1 MLELRNF
8 IVMNL
13 RRELLGPR
21 GGVSEVMNEDPASE
35 YATGILQPMDS
46 TFHLF
51 RWGRPD
57 LQAQEVGEG
66 EEDEFPP
73 ESEKIEPA
81 ATIDALSLPKTVGL
95 SFVIE
100 GRPQAAIGVCVT
112 FARYVKVGLKWKREP
127 IKPWVI
133 HDIEIM
139 EGRRSWN
146 VAEHA
151 KLHFRVTRASTG
163 DLHVSLF
170 LVNETPI
177 GDNKRPR
184 TQDLI
189 FQPQIRVVVEK
200 SARLKPLLGQ
210 RIADEEEASLALL
223 YLNREAM
230 ARGHLCGAVWKD
242 VDPER
247 TWLGS
252 DQSSSLTFEWPDG
265 ELLRDTE
272 RAIFICPDVRTEYLP
287 CYPVSQAEPNCME
300 EKFQIPEIAADEL
313 ADSFDAS
320 KLFGYLM
327 PIVGK
332 YRDWISSRERRLLSL
347 PAQLRPA
354 ASSHL
359 HDCRLSSDRIEEGI
373 NLLLKDKDVRLAFCV
388 MNRAM
393 AVQHVW
399 KQHKSKTK
407 TPLRWHTF
415 QLAFILQCIPSTVDA
430 SHQDRSICDLL
441 WYPTGGG
448 KTESYLG
455 LALFMLAFRRIRAV
469 SKGVPYEGLGTT
481 VLSRY
486 TLRLLTIQQFRRAL
500 SAVMA
505 LELLRIKGWRP
516 LGCDRQDPF
525 LGEVRFSLGLW
536 VGGKVTP
543 NRLMDYLGWDPVQKR
558 QRTWYGAV
566 GILAKNSRGAQEG
579 GEPAQ
584 VLDCPACGSLL
595 AISNSNLAV
604 GQHTIHLIV
613 RGQTIQKPPEKSI
626 SDSDFEIF
634 NIKIRSLPSP
644 GFHVV
649 SFTFG
654 TRRNLK
660 PSDVDRWWDTRV
672 APNLGRGVR
681 LASARASR
689 PGYFLRRWGMA
700 ARAIDFEIHCPN
712 PECELNEPEWTE
724 RIVFSG
730 SRDFH
735 TQVLEPF
742 RIPGRPD
749 RSKGTPI
756 PAYVVDDQIYARCP
770 SMIIATVDKFA
781 RLAFEPKA
789 ASIFG
794 NVNSFDSVWGFFR
807 DAVPPESGGLDAGDR
822 IRFSGF
828 TPPDL
833 IIQDEL
839 HLIEGPLGSMV
850 GIYEAAIE
858 LLCSHIDRQEVR
870 GPKYVASSATIRHAI
885 DQVQA
890 IFNRRVALFP
900 PKGLSVDDNF
910 FSHTVEVHPL
920 DLSRPGRLYVGVC
933 APGVGPL
940 SVIRNIWAIL
950 LQTVWEVGSA
960 SRSDP
965 QVDNFWTVVGYFNAI
980 RELAA
985 ALALSRED
993 IRLRIED
1000 VARRRSQA
1008 PRPWNPMPVE
1018 LSSITPSEDIPGYL
1032 TKLSDV
1038 TSEIDRVFATSMFAT
1053 GVDIERLGLMIVHG
1067 QPKTTA
1073 NYIQATGRVGR
1084 KVAGLVITFLRASR
1098 PRDLDHYEFFVGYHR
1113 SFGRLVEPITVYPF
1127 SPRTCERTLGPVSVA
1142 VLRNARQIL
1151 SALVPPEWA
1160 DDNKTK
1166 KGRRLIFHSGAN
1178 LMKSRRY
1185 SHEVNALMQWIER
1198 RSQCQPF
1205 GIRPTPDQVKDLLG
1219 SELDKWYLQANN
1231 PDPLVYSE
1239 WTVSVVPQ
1247 NKVVL
1252 GDPQHAG
1259 QGLAVYENA
1268 PQSLRVVEATT
1279 AFEG

>member
-1 MLELRNF
+1 MLEIRNLV
-8 IVMNL
+8 VMNL

-21 GGVSEVMNEDPASE
+21 GGVREVMSEDPASE
-35 YATGILQPMDS
+35 YVTGILQPKDS

-81 ATIDALSLPKTVGL
+81 VKMDALSLPKTVGL

-100 GRPQAAIGVCVT
+100 ATPPAAIGVCIT
-112 FARYVKVGLKWKREP
+112 FARYVKAGLKWKREP
-127 IKPWVI
+127 INPWVI
-133 HDIEIM
+133 HNIEIM
-139 EGRRSWN
+139 EGRQSWS

-151 KLHFRVTRASTG
+151 KLHCRMTRANTG
-163 DLHVSLF
+163 DYHISLF
-170 LVNETPI
+170 LVNETPL
-177 GDNKRPR
+177 GDNERPR

-189 FQPQIRVVVEK
+189 FQPQIRVVLEK
-200 SARLKPLLGQ
+200 NARLKPLLGQ

-230 ARGHLCGAVWKD
+230 ARGHLCGAVWRD

-247 TWLGS
+247 PWRGPG
-252 DQSSSLTFEWPDG
+252 QSSSLTFEWPDG
-265 ELLRDTE
+265 ELLGDAE
-272 RAIFICPDVRTEYLP
+272 RAIFIWPDVRTEYLP
-287 CYPVSQAEPNCME
+287 CYPVSQAEPNCIE
-300 EKFQIPEIAADEL
+300 EEFQTPEIAADEL
-313 ADSFDAS
+313 ADSFEAS
-320 KLFGYLM
+320 KLSAYLM
-327 PIVGK
+327 PIVEK
-332 YRDWISSRERRLLSL
+332 YRAWISSRKHLLSSL
-347 PAQLRPA
+347 PAQLRPV
-354 ASSHL
+354 ASTHL
-359 HDCRLSSDRIEEGI
+359 HDCRLSADRIEEGI
-373 NLLLKDKDVRLAFCV
+373 NLLLKDKDMRLAFCV
-388 MNRAM
+388 MNKAM
-393 AVQHVW
+393 AVQHIW

-407 TPLRWHTF
+407 TPLKWHTF
-415 QLAFILQCIPSTVDA
+415 QLAFILQCIPSTVD
-430 SHQDRSICDLL
+430 SYHPHRNICDLL

-455 LALFMLAFRRIRAV
+455 LALFMLAFRRVRAV
-469 SKGVPYEGLGTT
+469 SKGMAYEGLGTA

-500 SAVMA
+500 GAVTA

-516 LGCDRQDPF
+516 SGCDRQDPF
-525 LGEVRFSLGLW
+525 LGEARFSLGLW
-536 VGGKVTP
+536 VGGQVTP

-566 GILAKNSRGAQEG
+566 GILAKNPNAAREA

-595 AISNSNLAV
+595 AISNSNLTK
-604 GQHTIHLIV
+604 GQHTVHLIV
-613 RGQTIQKPPEKSI
+613 RGQTVRKPPERSI
-626 SDSDFEIF
+626 SDSDFEVL

-644 GFHVV
+644 GYRVV
-649 SFTFG
+649 SFTFN
-654 TRRNLK
+654 TRRSLK
-660 PSDVDRWWDTRV
+660 PSEVDRWWDSRV
-672 APNLGRGVR
+672 APNLGSGVK

-700 ARAIDFEIHCPN
+700 AKAIDFEIHCPN
-712 PECELNEPEWTE
+712 PDCELNEPEWTE
-724 RIVFSG
+724 RMVFSG
-730 SRDFH
+730 FREFN
-735 TQVLEPF
+735 TPVLEPF
-742 RIPGRPD
+742 RIPGTPN
-749 RSKGTPI
+749 RSKGAPI
-756 PAYVVDDQIYARCP
+756 PAYVIDDQIYAKCP

-794 NVNSFDSVWGFFR
+794 NVDSFDSVWGFFR
-807 DAVPPESGGLDAGDR
+807 DAVPPERGDLDAGDR
-822 IRFSGF
+822 IRVSGF
-828 TPPDL
+828 APPDL

-858 LLCSHIDRQEVR
+858 LLCSHFDGQEVR
-870 GPKYVASSATIRHAI
+870 GPKYVASSATVRHAI
-885 DQVQA
+885 SQVQA

-920 DLSRPGRLYVGVC
+920 DLSKPGRLYVGVC

-1000 VARRRSQA
+1000 IARRRSQA
-1008 PRPWNPMPVE
+1008 PRPWNPVPVE
-1018 LSSITPSEDIPGYL
+1018 LSSITPSEDIPGHL
-1032 TKLSDV
+1032 TKLSSV
-1038 TSEIDRVFATSMFAT
+1038 PSEVDAVFATSMFGT

-1127 SPRTCERTLGPVSVA
+1127 SPRTCERALGPVSVA
-1142 VLRNARQIL
+1142 VLRNARQIS

-1160 DDNKTK
+1160 ADDRMK
-1166 KGRRLIFHSGAN
+1166 KGGRLISRSGAS

-1185 SHEVNALMQWIER
+1185 SGEVDALMHWIER
-1198 RSQCQPF
+1198 RSQSQPP
-1205 GIRPTPDQVKDLLG
+1205 GIRPIPRQVEDLLR
-1219 SELDKWYLQANN
+1219 SELDRWYGEANK

-1239 WTVSVVPQ
+1239 WTMYSNPQ
-1247 NKVVL
+1247 YNVVL
-1252 GDPQHAG
+1252 GDPQHTEL
-1259 QGLAVYENA
+1259 GLVVYENV
-1268 PQSLRVVEATT
+1268 PQSLRDVEATT